1 MRQHP
6 RRLLTTLEYWE
17 LGDWDKDP
25 KRWER
30 ARKECGKIFE
40 VKSHPFQNVP
50 EEQPPLRN

>member
-30 ARKECGKIFE
+30 ARKECGKIFK